1 MTDDEIIGASQA
13 ICDALSQKDNKL
25 KKDVLGHLG
34 NTWSLLVMQVLGV
47 QGKMR
52 FKKLLENVGGVSQK
66 MLTRT
71 LRELERDGLIKREVF
86 AEVPVRVEYEITLL
100 GKSLLIKILP
110 LWSWIVERADEFMQ
124 ARDYFERKT

>member
-1 MTDDEIIGASQA
+1 
-13 ICDALSQKDNKL
+13 
-25 KKDVLGHLG
+25 
-34 NTWSLLVMQVLGV
+34 MQVLGV

-52 FKKLLENVGGVSQK
+52 FKQVLEGVGGISQK

-86 AEVPVRVEYEITLL
+86 AEVPVRVEYEITQL

-110 LWSWIVERADEFMQ
+110 LWSWIIERTDEFTR
-124 ARDYFERKT
+124 ARDNFEMKP